1 MENNSKKRKDA
12 LNASASSRSS
22 RAGSSTATNVTSR
35 ASESLA
41 SEGSIS
47 SLSQSEVVYNSNLLS
62 SSEQDV
68 MGVSHFVKNC
78 VCVCVCFFFCFFFFF
93 FFFGFVCLP
102 FLQFRVFRLP
112 PLWFQ
117 IRGISY
123 KYFSCFFTKT
133 HWVGIETC
141 LFKASN
147 EYPQDLFLEK
157 LE

>member
-78 VCVCVCFFFCFFFFF
+78 VCVCVFFLFFFFF
-93 FFFGFVCLP
+93 FFF
-102 FLQFRVFRLP
+102 
-112 PLWFQ
+112 WF
-117 IRGISY
+117 
-123 KYFSCFFTKT
+123 
-133 HWVGIETC
+133 C
-141 LFKASN
+141 LFSIFTIPGLQITTTVVPNKR
-147 EYPQDLFLEK
+147 DIL
-157 LE
+157 